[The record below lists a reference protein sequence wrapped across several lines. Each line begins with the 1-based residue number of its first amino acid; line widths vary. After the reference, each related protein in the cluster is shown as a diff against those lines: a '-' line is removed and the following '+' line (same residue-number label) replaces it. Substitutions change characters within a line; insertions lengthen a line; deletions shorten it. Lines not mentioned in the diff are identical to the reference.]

1 MNLKL
6 KYLPLLLLPFSLSL
20 NAQEIKAELN
30 KEVKRVEKISYILDY
45 PQKAKG
51 NVPLIVFLHGSG
63 ERGNN
68 LELVKAHSPFTYKNL
83 IKEPVAILAPQCP

>member
-6 KYLPLLLLPFSLSL
+6 KHLPFLFLPFSLSL
-20 NAQEIKAELN
+20 NAQELKAELN

-51 NVPLIVFLHGSG
+51 MFL
-63 ERGNN
+63 
-68 LELVKAHSPFTYKNL
+68 
-83 IKEPVAILAPQCP
+83 